1 LTDLATVLP
10 LRRLLKPEVLVH
22 LLSTLVTESGHST
35 SDDNHDDEKH

>member
-10 LRRLLKPEVLVH
+10 LRSLLKPEVLVH

-35 SDDNHDDEKH
+35 SDDDHDDGKH